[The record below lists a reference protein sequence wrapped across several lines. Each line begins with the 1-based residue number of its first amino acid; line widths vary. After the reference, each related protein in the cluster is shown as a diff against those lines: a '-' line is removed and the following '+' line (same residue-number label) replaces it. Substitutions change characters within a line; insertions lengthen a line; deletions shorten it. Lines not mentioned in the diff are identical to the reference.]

1 MSQYLSEDIK
11 QPIVHS
17 PPGSPRNVY
26 LLKAPTGSGKT
37 TFFIEELVPEA
48 RRRGQAVLLIV
59 NRNVLTEQLINIYL
73 KELGIPPGAIEF
85 PQAGIYPLG
94 DLVVCSYQYM
104 AQRLQDTDTPN
115 IKIGPFEAKEYAFV
129 VCDECHYFIADSVF
143 TTDSAPLFN
152 LPRVFAQSVRIYASA
167 TINPVRN
174 VILKMEQ
181 VVDLAENFP
190 HWEIWPGFRY
200 ARNNMISQMY
210 SNNTGLPKYAAFFE
224 VTGAEPDYSYL
235 HPRILADGQSLW
247 DDVIEQYE
255 AHSLRKAV
263 VFVDSKK
270 QGKDC
275 KEKLNSHDISAA
287 FIVSEST
294 SSRSYSMD
302 ELDKK
307 VLEEIKTKNRF
318 ESVSVLIATSV
329 LDNGTNLIDK
339 DITHLYISGT
349 EYMAAVQ
356 QVGRVRMYEEGQ
368 TLELVIPRR
377 AKSFFST
384 RRSQWKRLKELLEKW
399 LSATVKIR
407 ESMYFN
413 GEVDFLKTKF
423 SYNEDSRPKNSI
435 FTFAA
440 LNYYI
445 SDASNSIALLENDP
459 DAYIQKVLRWFG
471 FDLDDTEAVDENP
484 RHQNAAIEQLQAL
497 LEETESKPL
506 NSESWANFRKQ
517 FRSLHEAAGGEVLC
531 SGKKDRTPGTH
542 VIVELLA
549 SYGYQVKTNAKLKL
563 KYIVKEDTKK

>member
-17 PPGSPRNVY
+17 PPGSPKNVY

-59 NRNVLTEQLINIYL
+59 NRCVLTDQLINIYL

-85 PQAGIYPLG
+85 PQEGIYPLG

-104 AQRLQDTDTPN
+104 ARRLQDKDTPN

-143 TTDSAPLFN
+143 TTDSAPLVN
-152 LPRVFAQSVRIYASA
+152 LPKVFAQSVRIYASA
-167 TINPVRN
+167 TMSPVRN

-181 VVDLAENFP
+181 VEDLAENFP

-210 SNNTGLPKYAAFFE
+210 SNSTGLPKYAAFFE
-224 VTGAEPDYSYL
+224 VAGAEPDYSYIR
-235 HPRILADGQSLW
+235 PRILAEGQALW
-247 DDVIEQYE
+247 DDVIEQNE
-255 AHSLRKAV
+255 SHSLRKAV

-270 QGKDC
+270 QGKYC
-275 KEKLNSHDISAA
+275 KEKLNSHGISAA

-294 SSRSYSMD
+294 PSRSFSMD

-339 DITHLYISGT
+339 EITHLYISGT

-356 QVGRVRMYEEGQ
+356 QAGRVRMYEEGQ

-377 AKSFFST
+377 AKSFFSI
-384 RRSQWKRLKELLEKW
+384 RRSQWQRQKELLEKW
-399 LSATVKIR
+399 LSATVKTR
-407 ESMYFN
+407 ESMYF
-413 GEVDFLKTKF
+413 KTKF

-459 DAYIQKVLRWFG
+459 DAYIQKALNWFG
-471 FDLDDTEAVDENP
+471 FDLDDTETVDENP

-506 NSESWANFRKQ
+506 NSENWAAFREK
-517 FRSLHEAAGGEVLC
+517 FRTLYEKSGGATLC
-531 SGKKDRTPGTH
+531 SGKAKRKPGTH

>member
-48 RRRGQAVLLIV
+48 RRREQAVLLIV
-59 NRNVLTEQLINIYL
+59 NRSVLTEQLTNIYL

-85 PQAGIYPLG
+85 SQAGIYPLG

-104 AQRLQDTDTPN
+104 AQRLQDKDTPN
-115 IKIGPFEAKEYAFV
+115 IKIGPFEVKEYAFV

-143 TTDSAPLFN
+143 TTDSAPLVN
-152 LPRVFAQSVRIYASA
+152 LPKVFAQSVRIYASA
-167 TINPVRN
+167 TISPVRN

-200 ARNNMISQMY
+200 ARNNMISQIH
-210 SNNTGLPKYAAFFE
+210 SNHNGLLQYAAFFE
-224 VTGAEPDYSYL
+224 VTGAEPNYSYL
-235 HPRILADGQSLW
+235 HPRILADGQTLW
-247 DDVIEQYE
+247 DDVIEQHE
-255 AHSLRKAV
+255 AHRLHKAV

-270 QGKDC
+270 QGTDC
-275 KEKLNSHDISAA
+275 KNKLNQHGISAA
-287 FIVSEST
+287 FIFSEA
-294 SSRSYSMD
+294 SSGSYSMD

-307 VLEEIKTKNRF
+307 VLEEIKAKSRF

-356 QVGRVRMYEEGQ
+356 QAGRVRMYEEGQ

-377 AKSFFST
+377 AKSYFSS
-384 RRSQWKRLKELLEKW
+384 RISQWDRQENLLNKW
-399 LSATVKIR
+399 LDTDAKTR
-407 ESMYFN
+407 EDMFWN
-413 GEVDFLKTKF
+413 GELEFLRTKF
-423 SYNEDSRPKNSI
+423 SYNESSHPKNSI

-440 LNYYI
+440 LDYYI
-445 SDASNSIALLENDP
+445 SDARKSLSMLENDP
-459 DAYIQKVLRWFG
+459 DGYVRKALSWFG

-497 LEETESKPL
+497 LEETASKPL
-506 NSESWANFRKQ
+506 NKESWANFRKQ

-531 SGKKDRTPGTH
+531 SGKKDRTPGTQ
-542 VIVELLA
+542 VIEELLPL
-549 SYGYQVKTNAKLKL
+549 YGYQVKTSNKLKF
-563 KYIVKEDTKK
+563 IVKEDIKK

>member
-37 TFFIEELVPEA
+37 TFFIKDLVPEA
-48 RRRGQAVLLIV
+48 RRRRQQVLLIV
-59 NRNVLTEQLINIYL
+59 NRSVLTEQLTNIYL

-85 PQAGIYPLG
+85 PQEGIYPLG

-104 AQRLQDTDTPN
+104 ARRLQDKDTPN

-143 TTDSAPLFN
+143 TTDSAPLVN
-152 LPRVFAQSVRIYASA
+152 LPKVFAQSVRIYASA
-167 TINPVRN
+167 TMSPVRN

-190 HWEIWPGFRY
+190 HWEIWPRFRY
-200 ARNNMISQMY
+200 AKNDMISQMY
-210 SNNTGLPKYAAFFE
+210 SNSTGLPKYAAFFE

-235 HPRILADGQSLW
+235 HPRILADGQALW
-247 DDVIEQYE
+247 DDVIEQHG
-255 AHSLRKAV
+255 AHRLHKAV

-270 QGKDC
+270 QGTDC
-275 KEKLNSHDISAA
+275 KNKLNQHGISAA
-287 FIVSEST
+287 FIFSEA
-294 SSRSYSMD
+294 SSGAYSMD

-307 VLEEIKTKNRF
+307 VLEEIKAKSRF
-318 ESVSVLIATSV
+318 ESVSVLIATSI

-339 DITHLYISGT
+339 EITHLYISGT

-356 QVGRVRMYEEGQ
+356 QAGRVRMYDEGQ

-384 RRSQWKRLKELLEKW
+384 RRSQWKRQKELLEKW
-399 LSATVKIR
+399 LDATVKTR

-413 GEVDFLKTKF
+413 GEADFLKTKF

-445 SDASNSIALLENDP
+445 FDASNSIALLENDP
-459 DAYIQKVLRWFG
+459 DAYIQKALNWFG
-471 FDLDDTEAVDENP
+471 FDLDDTETVDENP

-506 NSESWANFRKQ
+506 NSENWADFREK
-517 FRSLHEAAGGEVLC
+517 FRTLYEKSGGATLC
-531 SGKKDRTPGTH
+531 SGKANRKPGTR

>member
-37 TFFIEELVPEA
+37 TFFIKDLVPEA
-48 RRRGQAVLLIV
+48 RRRGQSVLLIV

-85 PQAGIYPLG
+85 PQEGIYPLG

-104 AQRLQDTDTPN
+104 ARRLQGKDTPN
-115 IKIGPFEAKEYAFV
+115 IKIGPFEVKEYAFV

-143 TTDSAPLFN
+143 TTDSAPLVN
-152 LPRVFAQSVRIYASA
+152 LPKVFAQSVRIYASA
-167 TINPVRN
+167 TMSPVRN

-190 HWEIWPGFRY
+190 YWEISPGFRY
-200 ARNNMISQMY
+200 ARNNMISQIY
-210 SNNTGLPKYAAFFE
+210 SNYNGLLQRAPFFE
-224 VTGAEPDYSYL
+224 VMGAEPDYSYL

-270 QGKDC
+270 HGKDC
-275 KEKLNSHDISAA
+275 KEKLNSHGISAA

-356 QVGRVRMYEEGQ
+356 QAGRVRMYEEGQ

-377 AKSFFST
+377 AKSYFSS
-384 RRSQWKRLKELLEKW
+384 RISQWNRQENLLDKW
-399 LSATVKIR
+399 LDADAKTR
-407 ESMYFN
+407 EDMFWN
-413 GEVDFLKTKF
+413 GELEFLRTKF
-423 SYNEDSRPKNSI
+423 SYNESSHPKNSI
-435 FTFAA
+435 FTFAS
-440 LNYYI
+440 LNYYR
-445 SDASNSIALLENDP
+445 SDARDTLRRLEGSPDGYVKKALC
-459 DAYIQKVLRWFG
+459 WFG
-471 FDLDDTEAVDENP
+471 FNLSDAVDESLCC
-484 RHQNAAIEQLQAL
+484 QSDAIEQLQTF
-497 LEETESKPL
+497 LEETASKPL
-506 NSESWANFRKQ
+506 NKESWANFRQQ
-517 FRSLHEAAGGEVLC
+517 FRLLHEAAGGEVLC
-531 SGKKDRTPGTH
+531 SGKKDRTPGTQ
-542 VIVELLA
+542 IIEELLPL
-549 SYGYQVKTNAKLKL
+549 YGYQVKTSNRLKF
-563 KYIVKEDTKK
+563 IVKEGT

>member
-48 RRRGQAVLLIV
+48 RRREQAVLLIV
-59 NRNVLTEQLINIYL
+59 NRSVLTEQLTNIYL

-85 PQAGIYPLG
+85 SQAGIYPLG

-104 AQRLQDTDTPN
+104 AQRLQDKDTPN

-143 TTDSAPLFN
+143 TTDSAPLVN
-152 LPRVFAQSVRIYASA
+152 LPKVFAQSVRIYASA
-167 TINPVRN
+167 TISPVRN

-200 ARNNMISQMY
+200 ARNNMISQIH
-210 SNNTGLPKYAAFFE
+210 SNHNGLLQYAAFFE
-224 VTGAEPDYSYL
+224 VTGAEPNYSYL
-235 HPRILADGQSLW
+235 HPRILADGQALW
-247 DDVIEQYE
+247 DDVIEQHE
-255 AHSLRKAV
+255 AHRLHKAV

-270 QGKDC
+270 QGTDC
-275 KEKLNSHDISAA
+275 KNKLNQHGISAA
-287 FIVSEST
+287 FIFSEA
-294 SSRSYSMD
+294 SSGSYSMD

-307 VLEEIKTKNRF
+307 VLEEIKAKSRF

-356 QVGRVRMYEEGQ
+356 QAGRVRMYEEGQ
-368 TLELVIPRR
+368 TLELVILRR
-377 AKSFFST
+377 AKSYFSS
-384 RRSQWKRLKELLEKW
+384 RISQWDRQENLLNKW
-399 LSATVKIR
+399 LDTDAKTR
-407 ESMYFN
+407 EDMFWN
-413 GEVDFLKTKF
+413 GELEFLRTKF
-423 SYNEDSRPKNSI
+423 SYNESSHPKNSI

-440 LNYYI
+440 LDYYI
-445 SDASNSIALLENDP
+445 SDARKSLSMLENDP
-459 DAYIQKVLRWFG
+459 DGYVRKALSWFG

-497 LEETESKPL
+497 LEETASKPL
-506 NSESWANFRKQ
+506 NKESWANFRKQ

-531 SGKKDRTPGTH
+531 SGKKDRTPGTQ
-542 VIVELLA
+542 VIEELLPL
-549 SYGYQVKTNAKLKL
+549 YGYQVKTSNKLKF
-563 KYIVKEDTKK
+563 IVKEDIKK